1 MSVVKYI
8 HFNSSNVSA
17 ELPGVVCLGN
27 FDGVHIGHAKLIEE
41 TLKMRNA
48 SNEAVKAC
56 ALCFDPFPADYFSK
70 SPVYHIMSL
79 EEKLK
84 TFESLG
90 LDGAFVCA
98 FDQIHDY
105 LPDKFI
111 SNILLSECNCRGVV
125 CGFNYRFGHRAM
137 GTPEDLRSAFKNFK
151 MVEPV
156 MMKWETVS
164 STVIKEKIE
173 SGNIEGANEML
184 GRPYYMIHSVTHG
197 KKLGTKLGFPTI
209 NYIFDKSDLLPAFG
223 IYVTSTEIEGHKYM
237 SVTNIGIRPT
247 VEDGRDFVTCETHII
262 DFDKGIDIYGCKVK
276 VSFFKKIRNE
286 QKFSSFQDLSNAIAN
301 DVDTARNFFTSLK

>member
-8 HFNSSNVSA
+8 HFESSNVSSD
-17 ELPGVVCLGN
+17 LPSVVCLGN

-41 TLKMRNA
+41 TLKMRNT
-48 SNEAVKAC
+48 SKEAVKAC

-84 TFESLG
+84 TFESMG
-90 LDGAFVCA
+90 LDGAYICA
-98 FDQIHDY
+98 FDQIHAY
-105 LPDKFI
+105 LPDRFI
-111 SNILLSECNCRGVV
+111 SDILLGECDCRGVV

-137 GTPEDLRSAFKNFK
+137 GTPEDLRAAFKNFK
-151 MVEPV
+151 KVEPV

-197 KKLGTKLGFPTI
+197 KKLGAKLGFPTV
-209 NYIFDKSDLLPAFG
+209 NYIFSKSDLIPAFG
-223 IYVTSTEIEGHKYM
+223 IYVTSTEIEGCEYM
-237 SVTNIGIRPT
+237 SVTNVGTRPT
-247 VEDGRDFVTCETHII
+247 VENDGDFVTCETHII
-262 DFDKGIDIYGCKVK
+262 DFEDGADIYGCKVK
-276 VSFFKKIRNE
+276 VRFFKKIRNE
-286 QKFSSFQDLSNAIAN
+286 QKFSSLQELSNAIEN
-301 DVDTARNFFTSLK
+301 DVNSARKFFISLK